1 MRDLFGDYK
10 MASTS
15 EILQSYWDM
24 FAHRYTSEDKEY
36 QKYVQRPAD
45 PPPILE
51 GWSNSEPTISEIL
64 QKYEQMFAHRFT
76 SKDEEYTKY
85 IQRPADPPPV
95 IEGWRNRSAGNQ
107 RHRERN
113 IVQAYTVWDSGQDA
127 RLRQRNSET
136 ADNLQAEE
144 TDMTIREALDPVIGK
159 KEAGGTPP
167 NTTDTDSLPTS
178 SMDTDHNTVPI
189 FRAHSMAIISVARCI
204 E

>member
-1 MRDLFGDYK
+1 

-107 RHRERN
+107 RHRERFR
-113 IVQAYTVWDSGQDA
+113 DSRQFTGRGNRYDHQGGSRSSHWQERGWGNTSQHHRHGQPSYF
-127 RLRQRNSET
+127 QHGHGPQYGSHF
-136 ADNLQAEE
+136 Q
-144 TDMTIREALDPVIGK
+144 GSQY
-159 KEAGGTPP
+159 GYY
-167 NTTDTDSLPTS
+167 
-178 SMDTDHNTVPI
+178 
-189 FRAHSMAIISVARCI
+189 
-204 E
+204 